1 MKHKLIYL
9 LLVTVLVFVLAA
21 CGKDD
26 EKEKTPDSRNEE
38 TENATKT
45 PTPTPSPEPT
55 RSPDGPVNSDKF
67 VDFSDMSF
75 FYNGKKYTLGKATL
89 RDLVND
95 GVELEPMKNLEDMVE
110 AKSWYF
116 QGYSIK
122 LAPYRSAV
130 MTVGNFTDAEQK
142 AGDCVICSI
151 RVDAIPKLP
160 EGAIGFIFPDIFMKE
175 DLLRCAGEPTKTSS
189 FTLDDGVV
197 TDILSYTE
205 DSELYM
211 AHRYFEFTFKDGL
224 IYEISLSYVD

>member
-26 EKEKTPDSRNEE
+26 EKEKTPDRTDE

-55 RSPDGPVNSDKF
+55 RTPDGPVDSDKF
-67 VDFSDMSF
+67 VDFTDMSF
-75 FYNGKKYTLGKATL
+75 FYNGKKYILGKATL

-95 GVELEPMKNLEDMVE
+95 GVEITTVDKLEDTVE
-110 AKSWYF
+110 AKSWYSRGF
-116 QGYSIK
+116 SIQ
-122 LAPYRSAV
+122 LAPYRSAT
-130 MTVGNFTDAEQK
+130 MTVGNFTDLEQK
-142 AGDCVICSI
+142 VGDCVICSI
-151 RVDAIPKLP
+151 RVDSIPKLP
-160 EGAIGFIFPDIFMKE
+160 EGAIGFIFPDLFMKE
-175 DLLRCAGEPTKTSS
+175 DLLRCAGEPTKTNS
-189 FTLDDGVV
+189 FTLDNGVV
-197 TDILSYTE
+197 TDILTYAE

-211 AHRYFEFTFKDGL
+211 AERSFAFTFRDGL